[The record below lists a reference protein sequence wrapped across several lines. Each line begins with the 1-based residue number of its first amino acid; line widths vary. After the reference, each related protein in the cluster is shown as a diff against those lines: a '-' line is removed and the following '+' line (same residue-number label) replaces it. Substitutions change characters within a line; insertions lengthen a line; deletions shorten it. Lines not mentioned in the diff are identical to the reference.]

1 MRMFIYDTTCNGY
14 DRWIKPAEE
23 KEIYDSWEKVQNN
36 SANSSGGGIQNGG
49 TINVEESIADL
60 ERIMKEQSESMKDDI
75 PDPYNV
81 GLNILFDLKELT
93 EKENDSE
100 SRAKK

>member
-1 MRMFIYDTTCNGY
+1 MT
-14 DRWIKPAEE
+14 
-23 KEIYDSWEKVQNN
+23 S
-36 SANSSGGGIQNGG
+36 NSSGGGIQNGG

>member
-1 MRMFIYDTTCNGY
+1 
-14 DRWIKPAEE
+14 
-23 KEIYDSWEKVQNN
+23 
-36 SANSSGGGIQNGG
+36 
-49 TINVEESIADL
+49 
-60 ERIMKEQSESMKDDI
+60 MKEQSESMKDDI